1 MIDGDFWMLIL
12 FKQAGNQYCLA
23 QSGAGCE
30 HSSRH
35 MGISGVMER
44 RTETRKLRIS
54 ILQSWIAVFTF
65 RIHLGL
71 GPTFLLPVDLLN
83 RSQGT

>member
-1 MIDGDFWMLIL
+1 MEYGCFRILIL

-23 QSGAGCE
+23 QCGAGCE

-35 MGISGVMER
+35 MGILGVMER
-44 RTETRKLRIS
+44 ETEANRLGSSIS
-54 ILQSWIAVFTF
+54 QPQITVFSF
-65 RIHLGL
+65 RIHPGL
-71 GPTFLLPVDLLN
+71 GPAFLLLVNILT